1 MRYAYRKPYTSLSA
15 EDRERLVRMR
25 DEGATWMSIGRAL
38 GIHDSHGLN
47 VYRAEKAR
55 TSATGSGE
63 SPG

>member
-1 MRYAYRKPYTSLSA
+1 MRYAYRKPYTALSA

-25 DEGATWMSIGRAL
+25 DDGATWMAIGRAL

-55 TSATGSGE
+55 ASATESGNTR
-63 SPG
+63 G